1 MNIINVENITKIY
14 TERELFSKASF
25 YVQEREK
32 IGIVGINGTGK
43 STLLKIV
50 AGLEE
55 PDEGKVTCANHVVIN
70 FLPQNPEFDPI
81 DTVLEGVMKK
91 IITTDMDEAHRWS
104 MESDAKSLLYKLGI
118 VDLEQ
123 KIGELSGGQ
132 KKRLALVAAVLKPCD
147 VLILDEPTNHLDYDM
162 VEWLEEFLRNWRGA
176 LIMVTH
182 DRYFLDSVCNR
193 IVEIDRGAIYSY
205 DTNYSGFLER
215 KAAREDS
222 LRASERKR
230 QSILRKEIEWMQRGA
245 RARSTKQKAHIQR
258 YENLRDQKAPE
269 IQEKIEMS
277 SASSRLGRTTIEIE
291 NVSKAYGEIV
301 CVKDFSY
308 VLLKDDR
315 IGFVGKNGCGKTT
328 LMKMIAGFIEPDSGS
343 IEVGQTVKIGYYCQ
357 EIGLITDQKAI
368 ISTDTKIQKDIN
380 LSKIGQNARE
390 TAYMNPN
397 QRVIDYIKDTA
408 EYVRTEDG
416 LVSASAMLERFLFP
430 AEQQYSPIGK
440 LSGGERRRLNLL
452 RVLMEAPNVLIMD
465 EPTNDLDTETLAIL
479 EDYLDNFQGI
489 VITVSHDR
497 YFLDRIVRR
506 IFAFEGN
513 GKIVQ
518 YEGGYTDYM
527 AKRPEVNGGSYA
539 MSDKSGFIGATTG
552 VNGNV
557 GAYGSATSYGDN
569 ANREDAKKQDSRDT
583 WGHQKKLKFSFKEQ
597 KEYETIESDIEKLE
611 QEIADLDEE
620 ILKNATNY
628 GKLNALSQEKEGKE
642 ELLMEKMERWEYLED
657 LARKIAEQ
665 G

>member
-1 MNIINVENITKIY
+1 MNIINIENITKVY

-50 AGLEE
+50 AGMEE
-55 PDEGKVTCANHVVIN
+55 PDEGKVTYANHIVMN
-70 FLPQNPEFDPI
+70 YLPQNPVFEGTDS
-81 DTVLEGVMKK
+81 VLDGVMKK
-91 IITTDMDEAHRWS
+91 IITSEMDESHRWS
-104 MESDAKSLLYKLGI
+104 IESDAKSLLYRLGI
-118 VDLEQ
+118 FDFNQ
-123 KIGELSGGQ
+123 PISELSGGQ
-132 KKRLALVAAVLKPCD
+132 KKRLALAATVLKPCD

-162 VEWLEEFLRNWRGA
+162 IEWLEEYLRKWRGA

-182 DRYFLDSVCNR
+182 DRYFLDSVCNC
-193 IVEIDRGAIYSY
+193 IVEIDRGSIYSY

-222 LRASERKR
+222 LKASERKR
-230 QSILRKEIEWMQRGA
+230 QSILRKEIEWMMRGA

-258 YENLRDQKAPE
+258 YENLRDQKPMQ
-269 IQEKIEMS
+269 IQEKVELS

-291 NVSKAYGEIV
+291 HVSKSYGDTI

-308 VLLKDDR
+308 VLLKDDK

-328 LMKMIAGFIEPDSGS
+328 LMKMLAGIVTPDTGC

-357 EIGLITDQKAI
+357 EISYID
-368 ISTDTKIQKDIN
+368 
-380 LSKIGQNARE
+380 
-390 TAYMNPN
+390 PN
-397 QRVIDYIKDTA
+397 QKVIDYIKDTA

-416 LVSASAMLERFLFP
+416 LVSASSMLERFLFP
-430 AEQQYSPIGK
+430 PEQQYSPIGK
-440 LSGGERRRLNLL
+440 LSGGEKRRLNLL

-497 YFLDRIVRR
+497 YFLDRVVSR
-506 IFAFEGN
+506 IFAFEGE
-513 GKIVQ
+513 GKIVK

-527 AKRPEVNGGSYA
+527 AKRPEMDS
-539 MSDKSGFIGATTG
+539 SIQR
-552 VNGNV
+552 NV
-557 GAYGSATSYGDN
+557 QSAV
-569 ANREDAKKQDSRDT
+569 AKVSDSRET
-583 WGHQKKLKFSFKEQ
+583 WGHRKKLKFTYQEQ
-597 KEYETIESDIEKLE
+597 KDYETIEADIEKLE
-611 QEIADLDEE
+611 LEIKALDEE
-620 ILKNATNY
+620 MNKNATNY
-628 GKLNALSQEKEGKE
+628 GKLNALSKEKEEKE
-642 ELLMEKMERWEYLED
+642 AILMEKLERWEYLED
-657 LARKIAEQ
+657 LAIKIKEKE
-665 G
+665 